1 MEALNTRIERTETL
15 VSLEKTTYTPPRLNV
30 LQYGQGA
37 LPPFSSLPMIDIAY
51 AAEAALEPANSLMAN
66 KDLFVSMTMFFGAA
80 MPAFAIGWI
89 GSKAMEAIGRNPE
102 ASAKVQTAMVL
113 CVAFTE
119 AIAIYSLVVA
129 LIIKF
134 V

>member
-1 MEALNTRIERTETL
+1 
-15 VSLEKTTYTPPRLNV
+15 
-30 LQYGQGA
+30 
-37 LPPFSSLPMIDIAY
+37 MIDVAY
-51 AAEAALEPANSLMAN
+51 AAEAAMETATAVGSWMDKN
-66 KDLFVSMTMFFGAA
+66 LFVAMTMFFGAA
-80 MPAFAIGWI
+80 APAISIGWI

-102 ASAKVQTAMVL
+102 ASAKIQTAMVL
-113 CVAFTE
+113 SVAFAE